1 MKFFK
6 KAQTTEKGSEDNI
19 FDIELK
25 SLQRQ
30 LGDTR
35 EFLELSVEDVIIK
48 ESVIK
53 LYPSKSEST
62 FVLSAISDLDIAKNE
77 LIKAL
82 EDYETARKNYNG
94 FLTLNRP
101 VLNTTDGYVGSYRE
115 GPEVV
120 ADTYKDFYRKLAKY

>member
-6 KAQTTEKGSEDNI
+6 KAQTIEKVVEDNI

-30 LGDTR
+30 LGDAR

-48 ESVIK
+48 KSVIK

-82 EDYETARKNYNG
+82 EDYETTRKNYNG
-94 FLTLNRP
+94 FLTLNRQ